1 MHIMLVSV
9 AERTREIGIR
19 KAVRAKRRGIL
30 RQFLVESAMLSPSD
44 GIIGLTLAAMATW
57 LITGVKLGPY
67 PIKDLM
73 SLDIVII
80 ALSVAVIVGLVSGI
94 SGLQSCQA

>member
-1 MHIMLVSV
+1 
-9 AERTREIGIR
+9 
-19 KAVRAKRRGIL
+19 
-30 RQFLVESAMLSPSD
+30 MLSTSG

-67 PIKDLM
+67 PVKAPM

-80 ALSVAVIVGLVSGI
+80 ALSVAIIVGIVPGI
-94 SGLQSCQA
+94 YPAYRTARLDSIESLRHA